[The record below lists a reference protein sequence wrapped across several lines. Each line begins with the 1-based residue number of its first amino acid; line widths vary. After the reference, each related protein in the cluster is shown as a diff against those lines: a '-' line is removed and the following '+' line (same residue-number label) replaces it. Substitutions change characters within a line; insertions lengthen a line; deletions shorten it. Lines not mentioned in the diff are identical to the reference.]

1 MQPEQRD
8 RLFQSALIFCDS
20 HILETIQTSPFRPF
34 DDSKS
39 FVDLPLKRSPCDILE
54 SFRTLDSSPTREQY
68 LLFLKTNFYCNQ
80 KEELSI
86 YVQEHQPLDYNEAVP
101 SFLLNVKSCPAKVI
115 SFCSDLKRRWKHL
128 CRTFR
133 PGVSTALLN
142 RTSLIHL
149 PHQFFIPGG
158 RFRECY
164 YWDTLWVMKGLVA
177 SDMPISARAACRN
190 LFHLVERFG
199 FVPNGNRLYYL
210 NRTQPPV
217 LTEAVRVVYEALT
230 SKDDKIQWLQEATP
244 LLDKELM
251 FFHHHRAVSIVH
263 PQSSFSDRFLCVY
276 SALTNE
282 PRPESYLEDIQ
293 TAELNKARDKKE
305 IFHNLA
311 SAAESGWDFSSRW
324 YTPESS
330 LAHIRT
336 DKIVPIC
343 LNSWLVHSER
353 TLFDF
358 YTVLADA
365 NMVNMDREHCKDR
378 AQFFR
383 NASEKRS
390 LDMTAL
396 CWNRDNG
403 EWSDFDLDSG
413 SRTPII
419 SAAAVMPMWAGC
431 ARQEWTSRDA
441 TNFVKFISHKSGLL
455 QPGGIAIT
463 TTKSNQ
469 QWDFPNCWSP
479 LVELAVVALQKV
491 EADFPGSGAGSVAR
505 KLALRFVQTVFRGWD
520 RNTGVIHEKYDS
532 TSSTGERGVGGEY
545 EPQTGFGWTNGT
557 VLCLM
562 KYFCD
567 DQEFFQLE

>member
-1 MQPEQRD
+1 MEPVQRD
-8 RLFQSALIFCDS
+8 QLFQSALIFCDS

-39 FVDLPLKRSPCDILE
+39 FVDLPLKRSPGDILE
-54 SFRTLDSSPTREQY
+54 SFHSLESSLTREQY
-68 LLFLKTNFYCNQ
+68 LGFLQTNFYCDQ
-80 KEELSI
+80 KKELSI
-86 YVQEHQPLDYNEAVP
+86 YVREHEPLDCNEAVP
-101 SFLLNVKSCPAKVI
+101 SFLLNVKSRPDKVV
-115 SFCSDLKRRWKHL
+115 SFCLDLKQRWKQL
-128 CRTFR
+128 CRKFR
-133 PGVSTALLN
+133 PGLSTALLN
-142 RTSLIHL
+142 CTSLIHL

-164 YWDTLWVMKGLVA
+164 YWDTLWVVKGLVA
-177 SDMPISARAACRN
+177 CDMLMSARAATRN
-190 LFHLVERFG
+190 LLHLVKRFG

-217 LTEAVRVVYEALT
+217 LTEAVRVVYNALT

-244 LLDKELM
+244 LLGKELM
-251 FFHHHRAVSIVH
+251 FFHHHRSLSVIH

-276 SALTNE
+276 SALTKD
-282 PRPESYLEDIQ
+282 PRPESYLEDIE
-293 TAELNKARDKKE
+293 TAELNDARDKKE

-336 DKIVPIC
+336 NKIVPIC

-353 TLFDF
+353 TLSDF

-365 NMVNMDREHCKDR
+365 DTMNVDRKHCRNR
-378 AQFFR
+378 ATFFR
-383 NASEKRS
+383 NASERRS
-390 LDMTAL
+390 FDLAAL

-403 EWSDFDLDSG
+403 GWSDFDLDSG

-419 SAAAVMPMWAGC
+419 SAAAVMPIWAGC
-431 ARQEWTSRDA
+431 ARKEWTSQDA
-441 TNFVKFISHKSGLL
+441 TNFVKFISDKSGLL
-455 QPGGIAIT
+455 QSGGLAIT

-479 LVELAVVALQKV
+479 LVELAVVALQQV

-505 KLALRFVQTVFRGWD
+505 EIALRFVQTVFRGWD
-520 RNTGVIHEKYDS
+520 RNDGVIHEKYDS
-532 TSSTGERGVGGEY
+532 TSSAGERGAGGEY

-562 KYFCD
+562 KNFCH